1 MLLGYLVTKFFGD
14 QEIKNNKLLP
24 INKCFYHTKNG
35 GAIKKNPNLF
45 SLHQPPPT
53 LPAETPLYHF
63 NFFNQPRF
71 QTLLSQLTTPIQ
83 G

>member
-1 MLLGYLVTKFFGD
+1 LFGD

-24 INKCFYHTKNG
+24 INKCFYHTKNR

-45 SLHQPPPT
+45 SLHQLPPT
-53 LPAETPLYHF
+53 LPAETPLSH
-63 NFFNQPRF
+63 FNQPRF
-71 QTLLSQLTTPIQ
+71 QTLFSQPTTPIQ